1 MPSTVHKQQNDWP
14 MARKCDQKNQKISLQ
29 YSNGQFPKSSLAF
42 LYRSFFLE
50 IFSLLYCAVC
60 TVDYSSRFV
69 SSTVHKQQ
77 NDWPMARK
85 CDQKIHLQYPNPAF
99 PSSTVVFFSNIF
111 LLYCTV
117 CTVNY
122 SNRFVPSTVHKQ
134 QNDWPMARKC
144 DQKIHLQYS
153 NGQFPKSSLS
163 FLYGSLFLKIF
174 FFLYCA
180 VRTVNYSNRFV
191 PCTVHKQQNDWPM
204 ARKCDQK
211 IHLQYSNGQ
220 FPKSSLAFL
229 YRSLFY
235 SFEIFSFSVLC
246 SMYCRLFKQ
255 ICVIYCAQTT
265 KRLANGKKM

>member
-1 MPSTVHKQQNDWP
+1 M
-14 MARKCDQKNQKISLQ
+14 
-29 YSNGQFPKSSLAF
+29 
-42 LYRSFFLE
+42 
-50 IFSLLYCAVC
+50 
-60 TVDYSSRFV
+60 
-69 SSTVHKQQ
+69 
-77 NDWPMARK
+77 
-85 CDQKIHLQYPNPAF
+85 
-99 PSSTVVFFSNIF
+99 
-111 LLYCTV
+111 
-117 CTVNY
+117 
-122 SNRFVPSTVHKQ
+122 PSTVHKQ

-235 SFEIFSFSVLC
+235 SFEIFSFL
-246 SMYCRLFKQ
+246 
-255 ICVIYCAQTT
+255 YCAVCTVDYSSRFVSSTVHKQQNDWPMAR
-265 KRLANGKKM
+265 KCDQKIHLQYSNGQFPKSSLAFLYHSLFLKYFSYCTVQYVL